1 MTRTPIQNRKDIELL
16 VDEFYK
22 KVRQDD
28 VIGPIFNEVADINWD
43 KHMPVMYSFWES
55 ALLDVMTYKG
65 NAMTPHI
72 ALSKKTAI
80 TEEHF
85 TRWKKLF
92 FETLDEHFVGEK
104 VEEAK
109 KRADSMAI
117 LMQYKIEQSKSSN
130 FIQ

>member
-1 MTRTPIQNRKDIELL
+1 MTKTPIQNRKDIELL

-22 KVRQDD
+22 KVRTDD
-28 VIGPIFNEVADINWD
+28 VIGHIFNEVADINWE
-43 KHMPVMYSFWES
+43 KHMPVMYNFWES
-55 ALLDVMTYKG
+55 ALLDIMTYKG

-80 TEEHF
+80 NQEHF

-92 FETLDEHFVGEK
+92 FETLDEYCVGDK
-104 VEEAK
+104 VDEAK
-109 KRADSMAI
+109 KRAEAMGA
-117 LMQYKIEQSKSSN
+117 LMLYKIEQSQNPN